1 MEEFKEGEYDKIN
14 RQIEFDILKYQ
25 LANHALEQ
33 FKNTHTLFKCI
44 KPDYKQCLIL
54 SLAKYQCLKIINLR
68 NTLFEMKNIYGVDKK
83 LWTDYMKSIQFEVVT
98 SNLIQKSQLGS
109 WVMKNIYEDQLA
121 NKKKY
126 YTNFNF
132 FKNYVEAIFTN
143 N

>member
-1 MEEFKEGEYDKIN
+1 
-14 RQIEFDILKYQ
+14 
-25 LANHALEQ
+25 
-33 FKNTHTLFKCI
+33 
-44 KPDYKQCLIL
+44 
-54 SLAKYQCLKIINLR
+54 
-68 NTLFEMKNIYGVDKK
+68 MKNIYGVDKK